1 MAASV
6 ITHLL
11 YGFLG
16 IYRDTEDVQ
25 RRVDI
30 LHGSKFDKLNPK
42 QKEAIVRNPVAG
54 QVYVHHFFFP
64 EYKNNFI
71 QLFSTFAFDIF
82 LSFGMWTTS
91 APCGREG
98 DSVTLTTS
106 GLCVFC
112 VIRRSQQN
120 RPGNAPPSE
129 NWEQP
134 LAWLTLV
141 LSSNQFD
148 QGLLRT
154 KCSDEYITFFHSLIH
169 ACDGILEWGKFS
181 LCTRNSSSSV

>member
-1 MAASV
+1 MSFYTV
-6 ITHLL
+6 LKKV
-11 YGFLG
+11 FLKNQSING
-16 IYRDTEDVQ
+16 NLNN
-25 RRVDI
+25 I
-30 LHGSKFDKLNPK
+30 LCMRPK
-42 QKEAIVRNPVAG
+42 CSQHM
-54 QVYVHHFFFP
+54 Y
-64 EYKNNFI
+64 
-71 QLFSTFAFDIF
+71 FDIF

-169 ACDGILEWGKFS
+169 ACDGIMEWGKFS
-181 LCTRNSSSSV
+181 LCTRNSSFV